1 MDNSDFILNNNRLAI
16 GFIGFGLIGGSIAK
30 AIKSINPNIRLVAY
44 DHSVKDISFTRNFVP
59 SAQNLQ
65 AVTKDMIIHNNHTSH
80 DLQDAL
86 NDSILNDITFSLHE
100 DFPDCD
106 IIFLCAPVMANI
118 EYLRVLKPLIKES
131 CIITDVGSVK
141 GNIHDE
147 VQLLG
152 LDEHFIGGHP
162 MTGSEKTGY
171 SNSYALLLENA
182 YYILTPTN
190 ITPKEKLAAIHNLVA
205 QMGSIPI
212 ILDPSEHDEITAA
225 ISHVPH
231 IIAAQLVNLIRNSD
245 DKAEQMRMLAA
256 GGFKDLTRIA
266 SSSPIMW
273 QNICLTNTASIGKVL
288 DSYIESLEAVS
299 NALKDKDGEYLYN
312 IFNEAGEY
320 RSNIPNTSKGI
331 LEKIYE
337 VYMDIT
343 DEAGAIATI
352 ATQLAVNQISIKN
365 IGIIHNRE
373 FEEGVL
379 RIEFYNQTSVD
390 KAIEVLNHSH
400 YNLYIR

>member
-1 MDNSDFILNNNRLAI
+1 MMKGMVIKMKFSDFETNNIDNTTI

-30 AIKSINPNIRLVAY
+30 AIKNINPNIRIIAY
-44 DHSVKDISFTRNFVP
+44 DHSVTKDIV
-59 SAQNLQ
+59 
-65 AVTKDMIIHNNHTSH
+65 IHKHHPSH
-80 DLQDAL
+80 DLQAAL
-86 NDSILNDITFSLHE
+86 NDNILNDITFSLHE
-100 DFPDCD
+100 GFPDCD
-106 IIFLCAPVMANI
+106 IIFLCAPVLANI
-118 EYLRVLKPLIKES
+118 DYLSILKPLIKEA

-141 GNIHDE
+141 DNIHGE
-147 VQLLG
+147 VRRLG
-152 LDEHFIGGHP
+152 LDKHFIGGHP

-182 YYILTPTN
+182 YYIITPTSTSPEDN
-190 ITPKEKLAAIHNLVA
+190 VSIMHNLIE

-212 ILDPSEHDEITAA
+212 VLDPKEHDEITAA

-245 DKAEQMRMLAA
+245 NKAEQMRMLAA
-256 GGFKDLTRIA
+256 GGFKDITRIA
-266 SSSPIMW
+266 SSSPTMW
-273 QNICLTNTASIGKVL
+273 QNICLTNTTSITNVL
-288 DSYIESLEAVS
+288 DDYIESLKKVS
-299 NALKDKDGEYLYN
+299 SALKDKDKEYLYN
-312 IFNEAGEY
+312 IFDEAGEY

-331 LEKIYE
+331 LEKVYE

-352 ATQLAVNQISIKN
+352 ATHLAVNHISIKN

-379 RIEFYNQTSVD
+379 RIEFYDQSSVD
-390 KAIEVLNHSH
+390 KAIAVLNHSH

>member
-1 MDNSDFILNNNRLAI
+1 MDNSNFILNEPTI

-30 AIKSINPNIRLVAY
+30 AIKNINPNIRLIAY
-44 DHSVKDISFTRNFVP
+44 DHNK
-59 SAQNLQ
+59 
-65 AVTKDMIIHNNHTSH
+65 NHTSH
-80 DLQDAL
+80 DLQAAL
-86 NDSILNDITFSLHE
+86 NDNILNDITFSLHE

-106 IIFLCAPVMANI
+106 IIFLCAPVLANI
-118 EYLRVLKPLIKES
+118 SYLSILKTLIKES

-141 GNIHDE
+141 GNIQDE
-147 VQLLG
+147 VQRLE
-152 LDEHFIGGHP
+152 LDKHFIGGHP
-162 MTGSEKTGY
+162 MTGSEKTRY

-190 ITPKEKLAAIHNLVA
+190 TAPKKKVSVMYNLVE

-212 ILDPSEHDEITAA
+212 VLDPKEHDEITAA

-256 GGFKDLTRIA
+256 GGFKDITRIA
-266 SSSPIMW
+266 SSSPTMW

-288 DSYIESLEAVS
+288 DNYIESLQEVS
-299 NALKDKDGEYLYN
+299 NALKDKDGDYLYN
-312 IFNEAGEY
+312 IFDEAGEY
-320 RSNIPNTSKGI
+320 RSNIPNTSIGI
-331 LEKIYE
+331 LEKVYE
-337 VYMDIT
+337 IYMDIT

-352 ATQLAVNQISIKN
+352 ATQLAVNHISIKN

-379 RIEFYNQTSVD
+379 RIEFYDQPSVD
-390 KAIEVLNHSH
+390 KAVEVLNHFH
-400 YNLYIR
+400 YNLYVR